1 MTAFST
7 SDIPSN
13 IDTLEKLAA
22 WVGLSLAS
30 INLTLTAIEAPNYS
44 QRTCQAGTFFID
56 ADNKHRLLI
65 RVSLPMSSDH
75 LSGTSNPWT
84 YAEALSQTA
93 IPNEFKV
100 AA

>member
-22 WVGLSLAS
+22 WVGLSL
-30 INLTLTAIEAPNYS
+30 TAINPTQTAVEAPNYS
-44 QRTCQAGTFFID
+44 ARVAQAGTFFIE
-56 ADNKHRLLI
+56 ADNKHRLLV
-65 RVSLPMSSDH
+65 RVSLPMSADH
-75 LSGTSNPWT
+75 LSGANNPWT
-84 YAEALSQTA
+84 YAQNLSETD
-93 IPNEFKV
+93 IPDGFKV